1 MIIATESLK
10 IILGELQVYDVHF
23 GTTKYEHSARIF
35 FETTALPVSKN
46 TARIFFETGSFRPG
60 VDFLGFLVPT
70 ITIRQYITG
79 TARAR
84 AGEPGNLSAK
94 CARTRALTN
103 HHGGVGGAVH
113 LEGSSE
119 GPEGAI

>member
-1 MIIATESLK
+1 MMCTLGLQNMSIVREYFLK
-10 IILGELQVYDVHF
+10 QLHCRFQKTLREYFL
-23 GTTKYEHSARIF
+23 KPA
-35 FETTALPVSKN
+35 VSD
-46 TARIFFETGSFRPG
+46 R